1 MALNTSQ
8 LFIKRL
14 MDILF
19 SSIGLIVLFP
29 LLLVISLIIKLE
41 SKGPFLFIQERV
53 GKDNKNFN
61 IFKFRT
67 MYVGSER
74 KGLLTIGDHDPR
86 VTRIGYILRK
96 YKLDEFPQLLNVLL
110 GSMSFVGPRPEV
122 RKYVN
127 LYSQE
132 DLIILSVRPGITS
145 NASIIYRHEV
155 ELLRLADNPEE
166 FYAHTILPEKLK
178 LYHNYIENQDL
189 TLDAQ
194 IIFKTILVVFK

>member
-127 LYSQE
+127 LYSRE

>member
-1 MALNTSQ
+1 
-8 LFIKRL
+8 

-189 TLDAQ
+189 MLDAQ

>member
-41 SKGPFLFIQERV
+41 SKGQFLFIQERV

>member
-189 TLDAQ
+189 MLDAQ

>member
-1 MALNTSQ
+1 
-8 LFIKRL
+8 

-166 FYAHTILPEKLK
+166 FYALTILPEKLK

>member
-166 FYAHTILPEKLK
+166 FYALTILPEKLK

>member
-132 DLIILSVRPGITS
+132 DLIILSVKPGITS

-189 TLDAQ
+189 MLDAQ

>member
-127 LYSQE
+127 LYSRE

-189 TLDAQ
+189 MLDAQ